1 MGDPGQVHSTMLE
14 QFLTTLYVD
23 PDALARF
30 LASPETEACRAGLT
44 EQQRLR
50 LKDLDIAGLKLAS
63 RSFANKR
70 ASKAAVLKSSR
81 FGWWTRIL
89 ASFPRSGWSSSKR

>member
-1 MGDPGQVHSTMLE
+1 MRDPRQVYSARLE
-14 QFLTTLYVD
+14 RFLTTLYAD

-44 EQQRLR
+44 EQQRLK

-70 ASKAAVLKSSR
+70 ASKSAALKSSR
-81 FGWWTRIL
+81 SGWWTKIS
-89 ASFPRSGWSSSKR
+89 ATFPRSWWFSSKR

>member
-1 MGDPGQVHSTMLE
+1 MGDPGQVHSTRLE

-44 EQQRLR
+44 EQQRLK
-50 LKDLDIAGLKLAS
+50 LKDLDIAGLKLGGSCFPAHSSTPS
-63 RSFANKR
+63 RSCLNRR
-70 ASKAAVLKSSR
+70 ARLHLCSQLMGRLSSQ
-81 FGWWTRIL
+81 
-89 ASFPRSGWSSSKR
+89 RSIC

>member
-1 MGDPGQVHSTMLE
+1 MRDPRQVYSASLE
-14 QFLTTLYVD
+14 RFLATLYVD

-44 EQQRLR
+44 EQQRLK

-63 RSFANKR
+63 RSFAHKR

-89 ASFPRSGWSSSKR
+89 ASFPRSWWFSS